1 VARNRLTGLLPE
13 SLSQLTNLKTMNVSG
28 NIYENGTIPL
38 SFVETCRYFD
48 VPVLACQRNIARPA
62 TVMIVYKMQD
72 AALSQ

>member
-38 SFVETCRYFD
+38 SFVENLVLLERLLVSD
-48 VPVLACQRNIARPA
+48 ANISSVP
-62 TVMIVYKMQD
+62 D
-72 AALSQ
+72 LSPLG